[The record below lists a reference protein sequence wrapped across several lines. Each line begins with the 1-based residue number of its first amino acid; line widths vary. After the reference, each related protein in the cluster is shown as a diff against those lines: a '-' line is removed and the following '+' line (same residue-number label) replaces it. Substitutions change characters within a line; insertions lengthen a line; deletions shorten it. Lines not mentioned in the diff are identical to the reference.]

1 MSRIGKLPITIPD
14 TVTVNYSDSQII
26 VKGKFGTLETNIPET
41 IGIQQ
46 DNSLLTVSLKNE
58 GSKIIYSAE
67 NAYGYKLNGRQWRF
81 TKKHTYEVVATEG
94 LWVYRLQNSNEWSSY
109 SYFYSDGA
117 YGEVKPLTRHNI
129 KKCFSSNPQLIAVI
143 EKLDWRLDLFQP
155 TNFKKLP
162 LISALFV
169 QVFSKN
175 GYPL

>member
-1 MSRIGKLPITIPD
+1 MNQIYTLLFLLISLT
-14 TVTVNYSDSQII
+14 SQAQDGVFLTAEDFIEN
-26 VKGKFGTLETNIPET
+26 KALRPENSK
-41 IGIQQ
+41 IQER
-46 DNSLLTVSLKNE
+46 LATVSLKNQ
-58 GSKIIYSAE
+58 GAKTIYSSE
-67 NAYGYKLNGRQWRF
+67 NAFGYKLNGRQWRF
-81 TKKHTYEVVATEG
+81 TENRTYEVVSTEG

-169 QVFSKN
+169 QVASKN
-175 GYPL
+175 RLPL

>member
-1 MSRIGKLPITIPD
+1 MNQIYTLLFLLISLA
-14 TVTVNYSDSQII
+14 SQAQDGVFLTAEDFIENK
-26 VKGKFGTLETNIPET
+26 VFRPE
-41 IGIQQ
+41 
-46 DNSLLTVSLKNE
+46 NSKIHERFATVSLKNE

-117 YGEVKPLTRHNI
+117 YGDIKPLTRHNI